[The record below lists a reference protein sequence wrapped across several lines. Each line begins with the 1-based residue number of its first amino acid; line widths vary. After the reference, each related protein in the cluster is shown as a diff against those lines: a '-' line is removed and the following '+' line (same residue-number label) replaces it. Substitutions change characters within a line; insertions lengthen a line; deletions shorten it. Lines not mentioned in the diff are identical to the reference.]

1 MFCTNCGASTQNGAD
16 LCANCGES
24 LRSNQIEEKLSRLR
38 AFNDAS
44 SPNKFDFLHP
54 LFDFSFRRSV
64 TIKTM
69 KFLYILSI
77 LFAGLTALFF
87 ILVGFE
93 TSLRFGIFALGV
105 GAVVFLLTVIFS
117 RVFLEM
123 ILVVF
128 RIADHVA
135 DKGLANVKEKA
146 ESREGIQWNV

>member
-1 MFCTNCGASTQNGAD
+1 MFCTNCGASTKNGTD

-24 LRSNQIEEKLSRLR
+24 LRNSQIEEKLLRLR

-44 SPNKFDFLHP
+44 SSNKFDFLHP
-54 LFDFSFRRSV
+54 LFDLSFHRSV

-69 KFLYILSI
+69 KCLYILSI
-77 LFAGLTALFF
+77 LFAGLTALVLV
-87 ILVGFE
+87 LVGFV
-93 TSLRFGIFALGV
+93 TSIYFGVIALGV
-105 GAVVFLLTVIFS
+105 GAVVFLSTVIFS

-135 DKGLANVKEKA
+135 DKGLAGVKEKA